1 MSTTFIVYFA
11 IFCIR
16 YVLKNMD
23 YNTDY
28 IEYIELYAIDIIMY
42 KLLRLRIQIFTT
54 CIRIHLSKYSR
65 TCMFH

>member
-1 MSTTFIVYFA
+1 MSTTFIAYFA

-42 KLLRLRIQIFTT
+42 KLLRLRI
-54 CIRIHLSKYSR
+54 
-65 TCMFH
+65 